1 MPIQSV
7 GRILR
12 TLDPI
17 SQSRAPLFEAI
28 RDYCFLDKA
37 PFHTPG
43 HKQGRGIPAELR
55 ELLGEMVFRA
65 DLTELP
71 EVDNLH
77 DPDGVILEAQT
88 LAAQAY
94 GADRSW
100 FLVNGST
107 CGVEALVLSVCDPG
121 DKILLPRNCHKSAI
135 AGVILSGATPIFMD
149 PDYDHDLGIAHGVTA
164 ATVECTLQ
172 AHPQAKGVL
181 IVNPTYYGVCGDMA
195 RIAEV
200 VHAHGLP
207 LLVDEAHGPHFA
219 FHPELPLSA
228 LEAGADLVVQS
239 THKVIAG
246 MTQASLLHLKGSRI
260 DPNRVRN
267 ILQLLQSTSPNY
279 VLMMSLDVARRQ
291 MALSGEA
298 LLTTTLALARS
309 ARARLNAIPGIHCF
323 GRERLGQTPGF
334 FALDETRLTVRVSE
348 LGLFG
353 FDAHDLIND
362 RFHVQPEMSTLH
374 NVVFIVS
381 LGNCERDLDRLV
393 ESFQVLAA
401 ERHALNRGMNEKMQR
416 LAQIQRPPL
425 PPQALTPRQAFFAP
439 IQRVPF
445 QSAVGE
451 ICAEII
457 SPYPPGIPI
466 LIPGEVV
473 TQAAIDYLLLV
484 HEAGGFINGP
494 EDVRLQTLKVVKTP

>member
-1 MPIQSV
+1 MPIQSATRV
-7 GRILR
+7 LR
-12 TLDPI
+12 PLDRA

-28 RDYCFLDKA
+28 RHYCFLDKA

-77 DPDGVILEAQT
+77 DPDGVILEAQE

-107 CGVEALVLSVCDPG
+107 CGVETLVLAVCDPG
-121 DKILLPRNCHKSAI
+121 DRILLPRNCHKSAI
-135 AGVILSGATPIFMD
+135 AGVILSGATPVFMD
-149 PDYDHDLGIAHGVTA
+149 PDYDQELGIAHGVTPE
-164 ATVECTLQ
+164 TVERTLQ
-172 AHPQAKGVL
+172 AHPEAKGVL
-181 IVNPTYYGVCGDMA
+181 IVNPTYYGVCGDVV

-207 LLVDEAHGPHFA
+207 LLVDEAHGPHLA
-219 FHPELPLSA
+219 FHPELPISA

-246 MTQASLLHLKGSRI
+246 MTQASLLHLQGSRI
-260 DPNRVRN
+260 AANRVRN
-267 ILQLLQSTSPNY
+267 ILQLLQSTSPSY

-291 MALSGEA
+291 MALEGEK
-298 LLTTTLALARS
+298 LLQTTLELART
-309 ARARLNAIPGIHCF
+309 ARQRLNGIPGISCF
-323 GRERLGQTPGF
+323 GLERLGQTPGF
-334 FALDETRLTVRVSE
+334 HALDETRLTVRVSE
-348 LGLFG
+348 LGMFG
-353 FDAHDLIND
+353 FDAHDQINS

-381 LGNCERDLDRLV
+381 IGNTEWDLDRLV
-393 ESFQVLAA
+393 RSFEVLAEEQGA
-401 ERHALNRGMNEKMQR
+401 ANEGMGEKMQR
-416 LAQIQRPPL
+416 LARIQRPPL

-445 QSAVGE
+445 QSAVGA

-473 TQAAIDYLLLV
+473 TQEAIDYLLLV

-494 EDVRLQTLKVVKTP
+494 EDVRLQTLKVVKQ